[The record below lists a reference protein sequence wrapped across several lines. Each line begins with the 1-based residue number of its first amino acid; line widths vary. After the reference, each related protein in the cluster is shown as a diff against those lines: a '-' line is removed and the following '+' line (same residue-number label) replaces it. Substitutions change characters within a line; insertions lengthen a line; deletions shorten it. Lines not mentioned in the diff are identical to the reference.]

1 MNMTFSDKNKKEQK
15 LMHLY
20 EKTTESK
27 IVYDGKI
34 FKIKSDKVL
43 LENNTE
49 AVREVIMHHGGVCVL
64 PLTENNEII
73 MVKQY
78 RYPFSSVLLEIP
90 AGKLNE
96 NEDHLECG
104 KRELLEETG
113 AVAEEMIYLGPIYP
127 IPAYVTEQ
135 IHVYIAKGLSFHS
148 QNLDADEFLDVVK
161 IPFDEA
167 LRMVLDN
174 EIKDG
179 KTQIAI
185 MKAGLMQK

>member
-1 MNMTFSDKNKKEQK
+1 
-15 LMHLY
+15 MHLY

-113 AVAEEMIYLGPIYP
+113 YAGGEWQEIMTISANASTMNNLTHCFLAEGVEKVAE
-127 IPAYVTEQ
+127 
-135 IHVYIAKGLSFHS
+135 
-148 QNLDADEFLDVVK
+148 QNL
-161 IPFDEA
+161 EA
-167 LRMVLDN
+167 TEDIEVH
-174 EIKDG
+174 
-179 KTQIAI
+179 I
-185 MKAGLMQK
+185 MTTEEVRSLMEKGDMKQALMAAPLWKYFCLKG